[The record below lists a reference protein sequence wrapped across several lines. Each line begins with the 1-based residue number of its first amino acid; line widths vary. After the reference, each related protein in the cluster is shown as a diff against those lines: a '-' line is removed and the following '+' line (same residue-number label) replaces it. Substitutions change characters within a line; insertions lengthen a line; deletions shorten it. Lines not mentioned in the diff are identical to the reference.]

1 MLASNKCYQLA
12 LSLSSMATQISYDD
26 VQIAAAYITQSVN
39 NLLTVKSFELLSL
52 IDKNCFIGC

>member
-39 NLLTVKSFELLSL
+39 NLLTVKSFGLLNL